1 ESRGAKMKAFNVEAE
16 YHMLLEKIG
25 AHRVKIKI
33 LDPDLA
39 MYINGMVVF
48 APDGDKHPDWT
59 VYTPKAGNARI
70 VEFAKSSTLWQEIKE
85 ACIDSVKLEESYK
98 DMEKIKNNDDFTNMS
113 EDEFNKSLKDDLDKI
128 FPD

>member
-1 ESRGAKMKAFNVEAE
+1 MKAFNVEAE

-25 AHRVKIKI
+25 AHRVKVKI

-48 APDGDKHPDWT
+48 TPDGDKHPDWT

-70 VEFAKSSTLWQEIKE
+70 VEFAKSSTLWKEIQE
-85 ACIDSVKLEESYK
+85 ACIDAVKLEQSYK
-98 DMEKIKNNDDFTNMS
+98 GMDKVDDMGKYEKMS
-113 EDEFNKSLKDDLDKI
+113 DDEFNNDLKIDLDKI

>member
-1 ESRGAKMKAFNVEAE
+1 MKAFSVEAE

-48 APDGDKHPDWT
+48 TPDGDKHPEWT

-70 VEFAKSSTLWQEIKE
+70 VEFAKSSTLWKEIQE
-85 ACIDSVKLEESYK
+85 ACIDVVKLEESYK
-98 DMEKIKNNDDFTNMS
+98 DMDKVDNMKKYEKMS
-113 EDEFNKSLKDDLDKI
+113 DDEFNDDLKIDLDKI

>member
-1 ESRGAKMKAFNVEAE
+1 MKAFNVEAE

-48 APDGDKHPDWT
+48 TPDGEKHPDWT

-70 VEFAKSSTLWQEIKE
+70 IEFAKSSTLWKEIQD
-85 ACIDSVKLEESYK
+85 ACIDAVKLEQSYK
-98 DMEKIKNNDDFTNMS
+98 DMNKVDDMKKYDNMS
-113 EDEFNKSLKDDLDKI
+113 EAEFNEDFKKELDRI

>member
-1 ESRGAKMKAFNVEAE
+1 MKVFNVEAE

-48 APDGDKHPDWT
+48 TPDGDKHPDWT

-70 VEFAKSSTLWQEIKE
+70 VEFAKSSILWKEIQE
-85 ACIDSVKLEESYK
+85 ACIDAVKLEESHK
-98 DMEKIKNNDDFTNMS
+98 NMDKVDDMKRYDNMS
-113 EDEFNKSLKDDLDKI
+113 KEEFDKDFKDELDRI
-128 FPD
+128 LPD